1 MSQIHC
7 SSREA
12 SCCWQRQFQSAPTP
26 PVLLDNSVVMQ
37 EGLANKK
44 TIQNLSA
51 KKNLTGLI
59 QEADG
64 VYELRR
70 ALGPRNLLAVG
81 GQDTNP
87 D

>member
-1 MSQIHC
+1 
-7 SSREA
+7 
-12 SCCWQRQFQSAPTP
+12 
-26 PVLLDNSVVMQ
+26 MQ